1 MNKATPITIVLSSLL
16 VLACANPGEV
26 APATDAV
33 GSCGGATAPLGVT
46 EGMGFAPMVLE
57 QCEGEPYVFYGDDEG
72 YCASRLTVV
81 SIAAGWCA
89 PCIRETAE
97 LEDAIVA
104 RYGADGVR
112 VVQVLVED
120 ADYRETSPSYC
131 AGWRDRFELRQVP
144 VLRDPAGSVLP
155 YYDGSLPAT
164 LIIDDQGVVVHRE
177 VGASEGLETLAAA
190 LDELTGI

>member
-1 MNKATPITIVLSSLL
+1 MSRAVFLSLL
-16 VLACANPGEV
+16 GLCAAACAAPGDI
-26 APATDAV
+26 APMSDAV
-33 GSCGGATAPLGVT
+33 GSCGGASVPLGVS

-57 QCEGEPYVFYGDDEG
+57 QCDGAPYVFYGDDEG
-72 YCASRLTVV
+72 YCRSRLTVI

-97 LEDAIVA
+97 LEAAIVD
-104 RYGADGVR
+104 RYGPDGVR

-131 AGWRDRFELRQVP
+131 ASWRDRFELTQVP

-164 LIIDDQGVVVHRE
+164 LIVNDAGVVVHRE

-190 LDELTGI
+190 LDELTAM